1 MRDILAQLNQRLP
14 VTDQGR
20 KTAAKFERILVIDP
34 NMATAKMLANLLR
47 SIWPSAQVYGAKDT
61 AKAMM
66 LAGEVDPQLVFV
78 ESGGPNLDG
87 MAFCRSFRRSDFECR
102 EAPIVMIFAEVT
114 ASQILGARDAGVHEF
129 MRRPITL
136 GDLQKRIEAVSGR
149 PRDWIEAVGYVGPDR
164 RRFNSADYKGPKKRR
179 TDGSVKLQKMNQA
192 LRIIL
197 SATTQM
203 EDDPVQAAR
212 ALNTQARIL
221 IELSAGQEQ
230 YKRLGM
236 AATYLK
242 AYLQSVAQKGQPL
255 AKDQV
260 ETYAANVLLV
270 APEDIRP
277 KAA

>member
-1 MRDILAQLNQRLP
+1 M
-14 VTDQGR
+14 TDQGR
-20 KTAAKFERILVIDP
+20 KTGAKFDRILVIDP

-61 AKAMM
+61 DKAMM
-66 LAGEVDPQLVFV
+66 LAAEVEPQLVFV
-78 ESGGPNLDG
+78 EATGPQLDG
-87 MAFCRSFRRSDFECR
+87 MAFARAFRRSDFPCR
-102 EAPIVMIFAEVT
+102 EAPIIMIFSEVT
-114 ASQILGARDAGVHEF
+114 AAQILGARDAGVHEF

-136 GDLQKRIEAVSGR
+136 GDLQKRLEAVSGR

-179 TDGSVKLQKMNQA
+179 TDGPVRLQKMNQA

-197 SATTQM
+197 SAASQM
-203 EDDPVQAAR
+203 DADPVQAAR

-221 IELSAGQEQ
+221 IELTAGQEQ

-242 AYLQSVAQKGQPL
+242 AYLQTVAQQGAPL

-270 APEDIRP
+270 APDEIRP